1 MTRAQK
7 TERPPDGS
15 LSSHNGFSLISNEKL
30 LEIYSTMLKCRML
43 DERIHA
49 LHEQAGKLEKGLGNS
64 IHVAAIT
71 GAAIDVLPG
80 DKLAPSLGAFAPC
93 FIKGVPLNVI
103 LSSILGC
110 RHAPRPKYSARNLVP
125 PLLSASKQLQRV
137 LEAAKVCKAKRNKNV
152 VIAFSSN
159 ASGAETEFENAL
171 MLAGKKKLP
180 ILFVREIS
188 SGADER
194 VQRMKE
200 YGFPGVAVEY
210 DDAIAVYRVATEAL
224 AHARRGNGPTLI
236 ECKPWPFDDRE
247 SGNRALAK
255 HSISKMETYL
265 AGKGLYSRK
274 FKTRLIADFNG
285 ELDAAIKAAIS

>member
-43 DERIHA
+43 DERIRA
-49 LHEQAGKLEKGLGNS
+49 LHKQAGNAEIGLGNS

-71 GAAIDVLPG
+71 GAAIDLLPG
-80 DKLAPSLGAFAPC
+80 DTLAPSQGAFAPC
-93 FIKGVPLNVI
+93 FAKGLPLNAI
-103 LSSILGC
+103 LPSILG
-110 RHAPRPKYSARNLVP
+110 RRNAPRPRYSALKLVP
-125 PLLSASKQLQRV
+125 PLLSESKQLERV
-137 LEAAKVCKAKRNKNV
+137 LEAAKICKAKRNKNV

-159 ASGAETEFENAL
+159 SCGAETEFESAL
-171 MLAGKKKLP
+171 MMAGKKKLP

-194 VQRMKE
+194 GQRMKE

-210 DDAIAVYRVATEAL
+210 DDAIAVYRVATEGL

-236 ECKPWPFDDRE
+236 ECKPWPFDDRG
-247 SGNRALAK
+247 SGKRALTK

-265 AGKGLYSRK
+265 AGKGLFSRK
-274 FKTRLIADFNG
+274 FKTTLIADFNG
-285 ELDAAIKAAIS
+285 ELDAAINAAFS